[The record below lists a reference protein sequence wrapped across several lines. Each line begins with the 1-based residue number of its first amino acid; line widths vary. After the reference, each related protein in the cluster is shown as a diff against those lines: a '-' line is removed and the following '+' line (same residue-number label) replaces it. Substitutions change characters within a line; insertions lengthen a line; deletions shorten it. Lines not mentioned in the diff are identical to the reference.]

1 MKSFDDVFRVT
12 AVALT
17 SAAMV
22 ALATP
27 ASAQVRMMDVVDDP
41 GVAVFNE
48 SAHQLRVYAYPTDR
62 DDRVLLGWIGSD
74 ELEYFHV
81 PEKAQTEGGWYR
93 VAVQQ
98 VTPLPQI
105 GVSAEPHPLY
115 ETPMLEPEP
124 WETVRVVVE
133 ENMNLSSVTIEQ

>member
-1 MKSFDDVFRVT
+1 MKSISDFTRMT
-12 AVALT
+12 TVALA
-17 SAAMV
+17 SAAMF
-22 ALATP
+22 ALAMP
-27 ASAQVRMMDVVDDP
+27 ASAQMMDDAEDP

-48 SAHQLRVYAYPTDR
+48 SMHQLRVYAYPADQE
-62 DDRVLLGWIGSD
+62 DRVLLGWIGSD

-93 VAVQQ
+93 IAVQQ

-105 GVSAEPHPLY
+105 GVPAEPHPLL

-133 ENMNLSSVTIEQ
+133 EDMNLSHVTIEDR

>member
-1 MKSFDDVFRVT
+1 MRWITDFTRVT
-12 AVALT
+12 AVALA
-17 SAAMV
+17 SAAAV
-22 ALATP
+22 ALASP
-27 ASAQVRMMDVVDDP
+27 ASAQVQKMDVADDP
-41 GVAVFNE
+41 GVAAYNE
-48 SAHQLRVYAYPTDR
+48 SSHQLRVYAYPADQ
-62 DDRVLLGWIGSD
+62 DDRVLLGSIGSE

-105 GVSAEPHPLY
+105 GVPAAPHPLY